1 MFDLLKKVFSKDT
14 SPQAAAAPQTVYEE
28 MLAWGLTRQLKDA
41 KRSTSKGFAMTGYL
55 GNKPWKLECSASTR
69 DYIIGD
75 ELRGRAEIRINDDA
89 GS

>member
-41 KRSTSKGFAMTGYL
+41 RRSTSMGFAMTGYL
-55 GNKPWKLECSASTR
+55 GNKPWKLECSE
-69 DYIIGD
+69 I
-75 ELRGRAEIRINDDA
+75 GRAHV
-89 GS
+89 